1 MALVEN
7 VNVWRGGLWQALC
20 WMALGDRGQ
29 QQYIYGNGWERQWL
43 RAEMV
48 DGGQAT
54 AWRRWLVMVGDAGG
68 WSRYMARVE
77 NLALTESEAGWDWH
91 WLRMVDGGTGTG
103 TGKQL
108 HDGSSGLGATA
119 VTFPLVSPWSLHT
132 PLLSFKH
139 IFTLQYANL
148 PQRVVVIK
156 NLFQRFNLAI
166 SGFTACTRYV
176 FEAS

>member
-1 MALVEN
+1 
-7 VNVWRGGLWQALC
+7 
-20 WMALGDRGQ
+20 
-29 QQYIYGNGWERQWL
+29 
-43 RAEMV
+43 MV
-48 DGGQAT
+48 DGG
-54 AWRRWLVMVGDAGG
+54 
-68 WSRYMARVE
+68 
-77 NLALTESEAGWDWH
+77 N
-91 WLRMVDGGTGTG
+91 GTGTG

-156 NLFQRFNLAI
+156 NLFQCFNLAI
-166 SGFTACTRYV
+166 PGFTACTRYV
-176 FEAS
+176 FDKNPPVVNFFAFHNWWSTTNWQVF

>member
-1 MALVEN
+1 
-7 VNVWRGGLWQALC
+7 
-20 WMALGDRGQ
+20 
-29 QQYIYGNGWERQWL
+29 
-43 RAEMV
+43 
-48 DGGQAT
+48 
-54 AWRRWLVMVGDAGG
+54 
-68 WSRYMARVE
+68 
-77 NLALTESEAGWDWH
+77 
-91 WLRMVDGGTGTG
+91 MVDGGTGSGTGTGIG

-156 NLFQRFNLAI
+156 NLFQRLNLAI
-166 SGFTACTRYV
+166 SGYALFAAV
-176 FEAS
+176 EVEGFLS